1 MEQQIK
7 DMTITIAD
15 YKEKFIKQEF
25 EQKAHIDKIFVLRE
39 VIADLEAQIETKS
52 FNENALADKIKV
64 DIGCCYFKSELN
76 FVLCLHIKSI
86 I

>member
-7 DMTITIAD
+7 DMTLSLAD
-15 YKEKFIKQEF
+15 YKEKTMKQEF

-52 FNENALADKIKV
+52 FNENALAEKIKV
-64 DIGCCYFKSELN
+64 C
-76 FVLCLHIKSI
+76 
-86 I
+86 

>member
-7 DMTITIAD
+7 DMTLSLAE
-15 YKEKFIKQEF
+15 YKEKTMKQEL

-64 DIGCCYFKSELN
+64 C
-76 FVLCLHIKSI
+76 VVCLSNR
-86 I
+86 